1 MKLGFSRIIFVV
13 AAAAVALAS
22 AVYVKSQTLPEVTI
36 AMGPAGLASLK
47 SKGVEL
53 LRSGDFHVNQVMIRK
68 PSGETYAGDPN
79 GIGRVDAAARQW
91 TASYS
96 WGEVQVVYSTS
107 QNRLMLDINTK
118 NTSSTNTIKGVWYEA
133 FALRFPEKLKEYDG
147 SIPLLEHSVG
157 NPGIL
162 RVSHDSGVL
171 VVASEDVSKPLLFGF
186 PWSTNKPDNTVFP
199 FTVYTDRVQSL
210 PDSLPL
216 VERPIPPGATDQYRI
231 SLRFGRPGDTIM
243 DLAQD
248 VYQKYAQAFPA
259 KLNWTDR
266 RPIGAIFLA
275 SADSNWAK
283 NPRGWLAD
291 SHLDVTTTEGR
302 ADFRRRILALAD
314 SSIAILKEMNA
325 QGAITWDIEGQEYA
339 HAISFIGDPRL
350 FSKLA
355 PEMSGIAD
363 DYFKKFRDA
372 GFRVGVCVRPQQ
384 LKFLADRKPDQESL
398 PDPTQELMDKIKF
411 AKERWGATIIYLD
424 SNVNAHDPNP
434 LDAQVVEKI
443 ATAFPDVL
451 LIPEHCNYRYYAY
464 SAPYK
469 ELRQGYTSTADAVR
483 AAYPNAFTFISTAD
497 GALDYNR
504 KTLAESVKHGDS
516 VIYRTWYPDP
526 QNEKVKGLYR
536 R

>member
-1 MKLGFSRIIFVV
+1 MKLGLSRIIIVV

-22 AVYVKSQTLPEVTI
+22 AVYVKSQAFPEVTI
-36 AMGPAGLASLK
+36 QMGRSGLTSLK
-47 SKGVEL
+47 CKNVEL
-53 LRSGDFHVNQVMIRK
+53 LRSGDFHVNQALIRK
-68 PSGETYAGDPN
+68 PSGETFEGDTN
-79 GIGRVDAAARQW
+79 GIPRVDAAAHQW
-91 TASYS
+91 TASYQ
-96 WGEVQVVYSTS
+96 WGEVQVAYSTS
-107 QNRLMLDINTK
+107 QNRLTLDISTK
-118 NTSSTNTIKGVWYEA
+118 NTSSTNTIQGVWYEA

-162 RVSHDSGVL
+162 RVSYDSGVL

-199 FTVYTDRVQSL
+199 FTVHTDRVKSL

-216 VERPIPPGATDQYRI
+216 IDRPIPPGGSDQYRI

-243 DLAQD
+243 ELAQD
-248 VYQKYAQAFPA
+248 VYQKYAQAFPS

-266 RPIGAIFLA
+266 RPIGAVFLA
-275 SADSNWAK
+275 SADSNWPK

-291 SHLDVTTTEGR
+291 SRVDITTTDGR

-314 SSIAILKEMNA
+314 SSIAILREMNA

-339 HAISFIGDPRL
+339 HSVSFIGDPRL
-350 FSKLA
+350 VGKLA

-372 GFRVGVCVRPQQ
+372 GFRVGVCVRPQE
-384 LKFLADRKPDQESL
+384 LKFSPDRK
-398 PDPTQELMDKIKF
+398 PTQELAANPVQEVTDKIKF
-411 AKERWGATIIYLD
+411 AKEHWGATIVYLD
-424 SNVNAHDPNP
+424 SNVNEHDPNP
-434 LDAQVVEKI
+434 LDAQIVEKI
-443 ATAFPDVL
+443 TTAFPDVL
-451 LIPEHCNYRYYAY
+451 LIPEHSNFRYYAY
-464 SAPYK
+464 AAPYK

-497 GALDYNR
+497 GPLDYNR
-504 KTLAESVKHGDS
+504 KTLAEAVKRGDS

-526 QNEKVKGLYR
+526 QNEKVKGLYHR
-536 R
+536 